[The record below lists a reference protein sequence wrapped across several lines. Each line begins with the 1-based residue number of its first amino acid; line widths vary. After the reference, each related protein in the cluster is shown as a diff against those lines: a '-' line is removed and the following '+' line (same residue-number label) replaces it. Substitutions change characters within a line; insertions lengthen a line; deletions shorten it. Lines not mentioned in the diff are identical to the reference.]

1 LVEVG
6 LFREFFGEVLSSRT
20 VRPSFREGDVLGVL
34 LLLAEEPVGRYAIR
48 DVLGLGDAAA
58 RTLLRRLQRLGLVRP
73 AGRKGHVL
81 TDRGRMVAEKLMG
94 YIAEF
99 RRLPESFLSVGR
111 CDYGFRLRG
120 LSHLISGG
128 VEERDL
134 AVSGGGRGATTIIV
148 KSGKLVVPSVKEL
161 DDWEEAFLR
170 SFFKLEEGDVVL
182 VVSAEDCPSA
192 LRAGLSVAAKLIE
205 RAESEDLA

>member
-1 LVEVG
+1 M
-6 LFREFFGEVLSSRT
+6 FRELFGEVLASRT

-34 LLLAEEPVGRYAIR
+34 LLLAEEPVGRYFVR
-48 DVLGLGDAAA
+48 DVLGLGDAVA

-81 TDRGRMVAEKLMG
+81 TNRGRLVVEKLTG
-94 YIAEF
+94 YVAEF

-128 VEERDL
+128 IEERDL
-134 AVSGGGRGATTIIV
+134 AISGGGRGATTVIV
-148 KSGKLVVPSVKEL
+148 KGGKLVVPSVKEL
-161 DDWEEAFLR
+161 DGGEEAFLR
-170 SFFKLEEGDVVL
+170 GFFELEEGDVIL

-192 LRAGLSVAAKLIE
+192 LRAGLNVAARLIE
-205 RAESEDLA
+205 RAESEGLR